1 MSTELALP
9 TSVRPET
16 WDADTAAMME
26 FAGLTW
32 VEKVPDP
39 ENPGKPREVRMFA
52 PAGITAAFIQACRRT
67 GLDPT
72 AKQIY
77 AALIG
82 GKWTILTGV
91 DGFRVVAQRSGQY
104 TGQTPIQWTA
114 DGVTWVDAWLPE
126 LQGGKKGDKPAAARI
141 GILRKGFTE
150 PLMQVVTWAEFGK
163 SSGNWN
169 DRPAHMLAIRAE
181 THALRRAF
189 PNDFSGLYTPEDFD
203 TDAVDTDDA
212 IVILPSKDWKGMLD
226 AATTKDEVT
235 AVVDE
240 IKSIDDG
247 REFTDELRTY
257 ALARYGTLSRAEA
270 PTEPE
275 TSGVED
281 TPDEPDEPLD
291 EAHPDYVAP
300 EVAA

>member
-9 TSVRPET
+9 TSVRPDT

-39 ENPGKPREVRMFA
+39 ENPGKPRDVRMFA
-52 PAGITAAFIQACRRT
+52 PSGITAAFIQACRRT

-91 DGFRVVAQRSGQY
+91 DGFRVVAQRSGEY
-104 TGQTPIQWTA
+104 LGQTPIQWTA

-126 LQGGKKGDKPAAARI
+126 LQGGAKGDKPAAARI

-163 SSGNWN
+163 TTGQWN
-169 DRPAHMLAIRAE
+169 QIPAHMLGIRAE

-189 PNDFSGLYTPEDFD
+189 PNDMSGLYTPEDFD
-203 TDAVDTDDA
+203 TDAVDTGGA
-212 IVILPSKDWKGMLD
+212 FVLEPSADWMALLE
-226 AATTKDEVT
+226 AASTKAEVT
-235 AVVDE
+235 AVVDR
-240 IKSIDDG
+240 IKAAG
-247 REFTDELRTY
+247 EFTDTLRTY
-257 ALARYGTLSRAEA
+257 ALACYGSLSRAEA
-270 PTEPE
+270 PPEPE
-275 TSGVED
+275 VPAEG
-281 TPDEPDEPLD
+281 PEPLD

-300 EVAA
+300 EVVA

>member
-9 TSVRPET
+9 TSVRPDT

-32 VEKVPDP
+32 TEKQGDDV
-39 ENPGKPREVRMFA
+39 VRFFA

-91 DGFRVVAQRSGQY
+91 DGFRVVAQRSGEY
-104 TGQTPIQWTA
+104 LGQTPIQWTA

-163 SSGNWN
+163 TTGQWN
-169 DRPAHMLAIRAE
+169 QIPAHMLGIRAE

-189 PNDFSGLYTPEDFD
+189 PNDMSGLYTPEDFD
-203 TDAVDTDDA
+203 TDAVDTGGA
-212 IVILPSKDWKGMLD
+212 FVLEPSADWMALLE
-226 AATTKDEVT
+226 AASTKAEVT
-235 AVVDE
+235 AVVDR
-240 IKSIDDG
+240 IKAAG
-247 REFTDELRTY
+247 EFTDTLRTY
-257 ALARYGTLSRAEA
+257 ALACYGSLSRAEA
-270 PTEPE
+270 QPEPE
-275 TSGVED
+275 APAEAPV
-281 TPDEPDEPLD
+281 PAPPLD

>member
-32 VEKVPDP
+32 TEKQGDDV
-39 ENPGKPREVRMFA
+39 VRFFA
-52 PAGITAAFIQACRRT
+52 PPGITAAFIQACHRT

-163 SSGNWN
+163 TTGQWN
-169 DRPAHMLAIRAE
+169 QIPAHMLGIRAE

-189 PNDFSGLYTPEDFD
+189 PNDMSGLYTPEDFD
-203 TDAVDTDDA
+203 TEAVDTGDA
-212 IVILPSKDWKGMLD
+212 IVILPSKDWKALLD
-226 AATTKDEVT
+226 AATTKAEVT

-270 PTEPE
+270 PTDRETSVEPE
-275 TSGVED
+275 PPAVVA
-281 TPDEPDEPLD
+281 EPLD

>member
-9 TSVRPET
+9 TSVRPDT

-32 VEKVPDP
+32 TEKRGEDT
-39 ENPGKPREVRMFA
+39 VRLFA

-91 DGFRVVAQRSGQY
+91 DGFRVVAQRSGEY
-104 TGQTPIQWTA
+104 LGQTPIQWTA
-114 DGVTWVDAWLPE
+114 DGKTWVDAWLPE
-126 LQGGKKGDKPAAARI
+126 LQGGAKGDKPAAARI

-163 SSGNWN
+163 TTGQWN
-169 DRPAHMLAIRAE
+169 QIPAHMLGIRAE

-189 PNDFSGLYTPEDFD
+189 PNDMSGLYTPEDFD
-203 TDAVDTDDA
+203 TDAVDTGDA
-212 IVILPSKDWKGMLD
+212 IVVLPSKDWKALLD
-226 AATTKDEVT
+226 AATTKTEVT
-235 AVVDE
+235 SVVDE
-240 IKSIDDG
+240 IKTIDDG

-257 ALARYGTLSRAEA
+257 ALARYGTLSRAET
-270 PTEPE
+270 PTDPETPAEPE
-275 TSGVED
+275 PSA
-281 TPDEPDEPLD
+281 PAAEPLD

>member
-32 VEKVPDP
+32 TEKRG
-39 ENPGKPREVRMFA
+39 EETVRLFA
-52 PAGITAAFIQACRRT
+52 PSGITAAFIQACRRT

-189 PNDFSGLYTPEDFD
+189 PNDLSGLYTPEDFD
-203 TDAVDTDDA
+203 TEAVDTGDA
-212 IVILPSKDWKGMLD
+212 IVVLPSEDWKALLD
-226 AATTKDEVT
+226 AATTKDEIT
-235 AVVDE
+235 AVVE
-240 IKSIDDG
+240 RIKSVDEG

-257 ALARYGTLSRAEA
+257 ALARYGTLSRTEAAAVPEA
-270 PTEPE
+270 PAEPE
-275 TSGVED
+275 PPAVVA
-281 TPDEPDEPLD
+281 EPLD

-300 EVAA
+300 EVTA

>member
-32 VEKVPDP
+32 TEKQGDDT
-39 ENPGKPREVRMFA
+39 VRFFA
-52 PAGITAAFIQACRRT
+52 PSGITAAFIQACRRT

-141 GILRKGFTE
+141 GIKRVGFTE
-150 PLMQVVTWAEFGK
+150 PLVQVVTWAEFGK
-163 SSGNWN
+163 DTGQWRNI
-169 DRPAHMLAIRAE
+169 PAHMLAIRAE

-189 PNDFSGLYTPEDFD
+189 PNDLSGLYTPEDFD
-203 TDAVDTDDA
+203 TEAVDTRDA
-212 IVILPSKDWKGMLD
+212 LVVLPSKDWKALLD
-226 AATTKDEVT
+226 AAATKAEVT

-275 TSGVED
+275 A
-281 TPDEPDEPLD
+281 PAEPELLAEAAEPID

-300 EVAA
+300 DAAA

>member
-1 MSTELALP
+1 MTAELALP
-9 TSVRPET
+9 TSVRPDT
-16 WDADTAAMME
+16 WNADTAAMME

-32 VEKVPDP
+32 LERQGDQS
-39 ENPGKPREVRMFA
+39 VRMFA
-52 PAGITAAFIQACRRT
+52 PSGIMAAFIQACRRT

-91 DGFRVVAQRSGQY
+91 DGFRVVAQRTGQY
-104 TGQTPIQWTA
+104 QGQTPIQWTR
-114 DGVTWVDAWLPE
+114 DGATWVDAWLPE
-126 LQGGKKGDKPAAARI
+126 LQGGTKGEKPAAARI

-163 SSGNWN
+163 SGGNWN

-189 PNDFSGLYTPEDFD
+189 PNDLSGMYTPEDFD
-203 TDAVDTDDA
+203 TDAVDTSGA
-212 IVILPSKDWKGMLD
+212 TVLHPSEDWKALI
-226 AATTKDEVT
+226 AAAKTADEVKDIGER
-235 AVVDE
+235 A
-240 IKSIDDG
+240 IAAN
-247 REFTDELRTY
+247 EFTDEIRT
-257 ALARYGTLSRAEA
+257 AAMARYGALSRAGDEA
-270 PTEPE
+270 AAAEKAAQDAE
-275 TSGVED
+275 SQ
-281 TPDEPDEPLD
+281 PLD

-300 EVAA
+300 EADDE